1 MLFADAWLA
10 GDRPGDPGLPRI
22 LVRSRVVCALNSTG
36 RRMGQE
42 KYVVRN
48 RVSVDINAVLLST
61 TDACPALTLMQELDG
76 MVIPQD
82 SVELS

>member
-1 MLFADAWLA
+1 
-10 GDRPGDPGLPRI
+10 
-22 LVRSRVVCALNSTG
+22 
-36 RRMGQE
+36 MGQE
-42 KYVVRN
+42 KYMVRN
-48 RVSVDINAVLLST
+48 RVSVDINAVLLSA